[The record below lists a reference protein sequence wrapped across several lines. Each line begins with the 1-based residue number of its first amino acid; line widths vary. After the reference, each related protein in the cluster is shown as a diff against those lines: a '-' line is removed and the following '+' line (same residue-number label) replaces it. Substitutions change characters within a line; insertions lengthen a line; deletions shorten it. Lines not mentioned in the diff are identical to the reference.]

1 MGKENNTNNPIL
13 HEDGY
18 DAKADAFIG
27 YVESSREVED
37 NEQDQV
43 INAKLA
49 VLRKVIKDGS
59 IVVRDDSLPNE
70 KVIDFGIAR
79 YSGTGNYELSSI
91 LAKSGKQ
98 PGKEFSFENLVEE
111 LNKKLFNSHPEN
123 MNSEF
128 MLNHP
133 VRLIRVSM
141 GVSMDNHHPNHI
153 EVIIEGHNSDCHFL
167 QLTDGIITD
176 ADITWGNGEYDGDYD
191 PNRPAAHLIGHT
203 LQQEL
208 GKGLANSILALKDHT
223 VIPYPLVSDDA
234 DLLNGFYYEQVALAQ
249 NLIDLNNLLDTEKPE
264 IEKLRAETSQYAIE
278 HITRKGM
285 HTGIRWLEDSFND
298 YFKAISVPGVELP
311 DIVEIHHRQ
320 LLAQR
325 VAIDCAYAL
334 NKEQQEQLDK
344 DLDGIAKDLSYE
356 QNKGLRL

>member
-1 MGKENNTNNPIL
+1 MEKKENNNPIL

-27 YVESSREVED
+27 YVESSREAED

-43 INAKLA
+43 INAKLD
-49 VLRKVIKDGS
+49 VLRKAIKDGS
-59 IVVRDDSLPNE
+59 IVVRDDSHPDE

-79 YSGTGNYELSSI
+79 YSSTGKYELSPVFD
-91 LAKSGKQ
+91 KSGKQ

-123 MNSEF
+123 IDSEF

-141 GVSMDNHHPNHI
+141 DNQHTNQI
-153 EVIIEGHNSDCHFL
+153 DVIVEGYNGDFHYL
-167 QLTDGIITD
+167 QVTDGIITD
-176 ADITWGNGEYDGDYD
+176 ADITWGNGEYDEDYD
-191 PNRPAAHLIGHT
+191 PNRPAEHLIGRT
-203 LQQEL
+203 LQQEM
-208 GKGLANSILALKDHT
+208 GKDLADSILALKDYT
-223 VIPYPLVSDDA
+223 DIPYPLVPEDA
-234 DLLNGFYYEQVALAQ
+234 ALLNDFYVEQVALAQ

-298 YFKAISVPGVELP
+298 YYKAISTPGAKISPEA
-311 DIVEIHHRQ
+311 EISHRQ
-320 LLAQR
+320 ILAQK
-325 VAIDCAYAL
+325 VAIDCIHAL
-334 NKEQQEQLDK
+334 NKEQLEQLDK
-344 DLDGIAKDLSYE
+344 VLDGIAKDLSYE

>member
-1 MGKENNTNNPIL
+1 MGKKNNTNNPIL

-18 DAKADAFIG
+18 DAKADA
-27 YVESSREVED
+27 YVGHIESGHEAED

-43 INAKLA
+43 IKAKLA
-49 VLRKVIKDGS
+49 VLRKAIKDGS
-59 IVVRDDSLPNE
+59 IVIRDDSHPDE

-79 YSGTGNYELSSI
+79 YSAGTGNYELSSI
-91 LAKSGKQ
+91 LNKSGKQ

-111 LNKKLFNSHPEN
+111 LNKKLFNSHPEDI
-123 MNSEF
+123 NSEF

-141 GVSMDNHHPNHI
+141 DNQHTNQI
-153 EVIIEGHNSDCHFL
+153 DVIVEGYNGDFHYL
-167 QLTDGIITD
+167 QVTDGIITD
-176 ADITWGNGEYDGDYD
+176 ADITWGNGEYDEDYD
-191 PNRPAAHLIGHT
+191 PNRPAEHLIGRT
-203 LQQEL
+203 LQQEM
-208 GKGLANSILALKDHT
+208 GKDLADSILALKDYT
-223 VIPYPLVSDDA
+223 DIPYPLVPEDA
-234 DLLNGFYYEQVALAQ
+234 ALLNDFYVEQVAL
-249 NLIDLNNLLDTEKPE
+249 LDTENPE

-344 DLDGIAKDLSYE
+344 VLDGIAKDLNYGQS
-356 QNKGLRL
+356 KGLRL

>member
-27 YVESSREVED
+27 YVESSREAED

-43 INAKLA
+43 INAKLD
-49 VLRKVIKDGS
+49 VLRKAIKDGS
-59 IVVRDDSLPNE
+59 IVIRDDSHPDE

-79 YSGTGNYELSSI
+79 YSAGTGNYELSPVFD
-91 LAKSGKQ
+91 KSGKQ

-123 MNSEF
+123 IDSEF

-141 GVSMDNHHPNHI
+141 DNQHTNQI
-153 EVIIEGHNSDCHFL
+153 DVIVEGYNGDFHYL
-167 QLTDGIITD
+167 QVTDGIITD

-191 PNRPAAHLIGHT
+191 PNRPAAHLISHT

-208 GKGLANSILALKDHT
+208 GKDLADTILALKDYT
-223 VIPYPLVSDDA
+223 DIPYPLVPEDA
-234 DLLNGFYYEQVALAQ
+234 ALLNDFYVEPVALAQ

-285 HTGIRWLEDSFND
+285 HTGIRWLEDSFNE
-298 YFKAISVPGVELP
+298 YYKAISTPGAKISPEA
-311 DIVEIHHRQ
+311 EISHRQ
-320 LLAQR
+320 ILAQK
-325 VAIDCAYAL
+325 VAIDCIHAL
-334 NKEQQEQLDK
+334 NKEQLEQLDK
-344 DLDGIAKDLSYE
+344 VLDGIAKDLSYE

>member
-1 MGKENNTNNPIL
+1 MEKKENNTNNPIL

-27 YVESSREVED
+27 HIESGHEAEN

-43 INAKLA
+43 INTKLD
-49 VLRKVIKDGS
+49 VLRKAIKDGS
-59 IVVRDDSLPNE
+59 IVVRDDSHPDE

-79 YSGTGNYELSSI
+79 YSSTGKYELSPVFD
-91 LAKSGKQ
+91 KSGKQ
-98 PGKEFSFENLVEE
+98 PGKEFSFKDLVAE
-111 LNKKLFNSHPEN
+111 LNQKLFSSHPEN
-123 MNSEF
+123 IDSEF
-128 MLNHP
+128 MLDHP
-133 VRLIRVSM
+133 VRLIKVSM
-141 GVSMDNHHPNHI
+141 GVSMDNHPNHI
-153 EVIIEGHNSDCHFL
+153 EVIVEGHNSDRHFL
-167 QLTDGIITD
+167 QVTDGIITD

-208 GKGLANSILALKDHT
+208 GKDLADTILALKDYT
-223 VIPYPLVSDDA
+223 VIPYPLASDDA
-234 DLLNGFYYEQVALAQ
+234 DLLNSFYYEQVALAK

-298 YFKAISVPGVELP
+298 YYKAISTPGAKISPEA
-311 DIVEIHHRQ
+311 EISHRQ
-320 LLAQR
+320 ILAQK
-325 VAIDCAYAL
+325 VAIDCIHAL
-334 NKEQQEQLDK
+334 NKEQLELLDK
-344 DLDGIAKDLSYE
+344 VLDGIAKDVNIS
-356 QNKGLRL
+356 NGLKR